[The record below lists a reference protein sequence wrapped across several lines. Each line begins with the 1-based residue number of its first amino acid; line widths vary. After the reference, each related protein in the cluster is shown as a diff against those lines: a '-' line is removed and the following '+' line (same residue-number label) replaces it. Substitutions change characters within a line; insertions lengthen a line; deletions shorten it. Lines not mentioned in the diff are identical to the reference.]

1 MKTTERCRFIDD
13 LTKVINYHVQEHS
26 LFSGGCCYSAYLLA
40 KTLRMFGIKYKT
52 VIFQYDDILNE
63 TDFNNAINGEGV
75 SHVAIEVRRG
85 LKKYIIGDC
94 SGIYRYFEWSGEKFK
109 VMKYT
114 DITPEEILDG
124 YRNNE
129 WNYTYDVHNNSILS
143 RDINR
148 VVAKYLSG
156 DCGLR

>member
-1 MKTTERCRFIDD
+1 MNTETRYQFIGELTAKINEYVEEDD
-13 LTKVINYHVQEHS
+13 L
-26 LFSGGCCYSAYLLA
+26 FAGGCCYAAYLLA
-40 KTLRMFGIKYKT
+40 KALQTAGIKYLT
-52 VIFQYDDILNE
+52 TIFQYNEILNA
-63 TDFNNAINGEGV
+63 TNFNDAINGRGV
-75 SHVAIEVRRG
+75 SHVAIEVRYG

-94 SGIYRYFEWSGEKFK
+94 TNIYTYFKFTGEKFK

-129 WNYTYDVHNNSILS
+129 WNWTYDVHNNSILS

-156 DCGLR
+156 ECGLR